1 MMILFKQTTN
11 GHKIMKTK
19 TQAYRE
25 PKALVE
31 ARNVVRSLEF
41 GTDEWEAA
49 MQIVR
54 DLVQAETD
62 ADQALLN
69 HRCVFDR
76 D

>member
-1 MMILFKQTTN
+1 MMILLKQTIN
-11 GHKIMKTK
+11 GYKTMKTK
-19 TQAYRE
+19 TQAYKE
-25 PKALVE
+25 PKALIE

-41 GTDEWEAA
+41 GTDQWEAA

>member
-1 MMILFKQTTN
+1 
-11 GHKIMKTK
+11 MKTK
-19 TQAYRE
+19 TKAYQE
-25 PKALVE
+25 PKALAE
-31 ARNVVRSLEF
+31 ARIVVKLLQF

>member
-1 MMILFKQTTN
+1 
-11 GHKIMKTK
+11 MKTK
-19 TQAYRE
+19 AYKE
-25 PKALVE
+25 PKALIE

-41 GTDEWEAA
+41 GTEAWEEA
-49 MQIVR
+49 MANVR
-54 DLVQAETD
+54 KLVQAETD

>member
-1 MMILFKQTTN
+1 MITLLKQTTDRQ
-11 GHKIMKTK
+11 KIMKTK
-19 TQAYRE
+19 TQAYKE
-25 PKALVE
+25 PTVLVE